1 MSSWKHTLNWLPP
14 SAKKKIEQALVDRK
28 QGCSRVGNFGFNNE
42 FQKYLHWDIRFVFLL
57 HSSFKFWFECLH
69 NLLLHARAKWQ
80 WWKEKPS
87 ATCMKVM
94 THSDWTKHK
103 KITFWNSAENF
114 LKLDYTNNYYWDTKA
129 KFTRYRRNFPL
140 MENSCVWAFVHM
152 EQRQTWT
159 SKRSKFGRISVGAV
173 NNLTATMWTPLTS
186 KFLYGEGVA
195 V

>member
-1 MSSWKHTLNWLPP
+1 MSSWKHTLNWLPYR
-14 SAKKKIEQALVDRK
+14 AKKKFEQALVDRK

-57 HSSFKFWFECLH
+57 HNRFKFSFECLH

-87 ATCMKVM
+87 LRLSSHGTGWIF
-94 THSDWTKHK
+94 HWW
-103 KITFWNSAENF
+103 KIRAFG
-114 LKLDYTNNYYWDTKA
+114 
-129 KFTRYRRNFPL
+129 R
-140 MENSCVWAFVHM
+140 FVHM
-152 EQRQTWT
+152 EPRQTWT

-186 KFLYGEGVA
+186 KFLYGGGVA
-195 V
+195 A